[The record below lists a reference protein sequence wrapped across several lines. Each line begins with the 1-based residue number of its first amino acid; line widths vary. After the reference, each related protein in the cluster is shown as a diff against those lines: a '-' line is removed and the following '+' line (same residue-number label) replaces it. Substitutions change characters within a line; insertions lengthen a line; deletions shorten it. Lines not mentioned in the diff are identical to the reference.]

1 MKSTL
6 ILLTIAFLFACPV
19 LGALRGGDSISKYV
33 QDEATTYDPTHD
45 TEEKDLTETSGSD
58 KEMTPG
64 KYSNKPAVDKTGK
77 PECQAQP
84 AKVDDWV
91 QHLFVVV
98 GGLIAAYLIA
108 MYVWRTIKC
117 VAWILFII
125 LGIVFILYARKHT
138 VGKAFNKV
146 IEDGPQYVGIA
157 KNALVTVK
165 DAASNAY
172 EIYDDVMTGK
182 DGNQSKK
189 VEITKKVLTM
199 LH

>member
-45 TEEKDLTETSGSD
+45 TEEKDLTETAGSD

-84 AKVDDWV
+84 AKEDAWV
-91 QHLFVVV
+91 QHLFVAV

-125 LGIVFILYARKHT
+125 LGIVFILYAWKT
-138 VGKAFNKV
+138 TLGTAFN
-146 IEDGPQYVGIA
+146 DGIVLCD
-157 KNALVTVK
+157 NVVTH
-165 DAASNAY
+165 APGYMSNAT
-172 EIYDDVMTGK
+172 DVVSTVYGVATGK
-182 DGNQSKK
+182 DAEAKLKVVKK
-189 VEITKKVLTM
+189 LFTPM
-199 LH
+199 LP

>member
-45 TEEKDLTETSGSD
+45 TEEKDLTETAGSD

-64 KYSNKPAVDKTGK
+64 KDSDKPAVHKTDKTAVDK
-77 PECQAQP
+77 RQAQP
-84 AKVDDWV
+84 GKENFWV

-108 MYVWRTIKC
+108 MYVWKTIKC
-117 VAWILFII
+117 VAWIMFII
-125 LGIVFILYARKHT
+125 LGIVFILYASKYS
-138 VGKAFNKV
+138 VSEAVKATYNPK
-146 IEDGPQYVGIA
+146 
-157 KNALVTVK
+157 
-165 DAASNAY
+165 AA
-172 EIYDDVMTGK
+172 MG
-182 DGNQSKK
+182 
-189 VEITKKVLTM
+189 
-199 LH
+199 